1 MRIPIDR
8 GSRVPVY
15 RQIAGRL
22 RQDIESGALPA
33 RARLPAT
40 RALAEEL
47 GVSRI
52 TVVTAYAELEDRGLV
67 AAREGSGTYVAAGAA
82 EPGRAGPAA
91 EPSWPR
97 WQRELGPNPPPT
109 PAPVGPRTEPPGGP
123 GSGLPLGGPGP
134 GLPPGGPGSMLPPGG
149 PGPGPPGT
157 LAFTGAGDPRLYPVA
172 ALARTIREVLHSDGP
187 AALEYGGDPAGHRP
201 LRETIVEVLASQG
214 LRTSAAQVLVTTG
227 SQQGLALAAQVLLR
241 PGDAVVVEE
250 PTYNL
255 ALDLFRAGGQRIV
268 PVPVDRAGMQVDRL
282 EPLLRTHH
290 PRLLYTVPHFQ
301 NPSGATLSG
310 PRRTQLLALADRY
323 DVPVVED
330 DYVGDLRYEGRSP
343 PALKALDTS
352 GQVIYLGTFSKLL
365 MPGVRVG
372 YLVADG
378 PVLDRLA
385 EHKRVQ
391 DVMTA
396 PLMQRVLHRY
406 VTVGRY
412 QAHLRRTTRHYR
424 RRRDAL
430 MAALRDQLPQVSAP
444 TPAGG
449 LFAWLTLPDG
459 VSARVL
465 HEHARAAGVEVAP
478 GGWFF
483 ADPAAGD
490 RHLRLNFVVLTP
502 DEIVEGVRRLAT
514 ALDRYS
520 VSGSW

>member
-15 RQIAGRL
+15 RQIACRL

-33 RARLPAT
+33 RTRLPAT

-67 AAREGSGTYVAAGAA
+67 AASEGSGTYVAAGAA

-91 EPSWPR
+91 EPSWPL
-97 WQRELGPNPPPT
+97 WQRELGPTPPP
-109 PAPVGPRTEPPGGP
+109 AGPETAA
-123 GSGLPLGGPGP
+123 
-134 GLPPGGPGSMLPPGG
+134 
-149 PGPGPPGT
+149 PPGT
-157 LAFTGAGDPRLYPVA
+157 LAFSGAGDPRLYPVA

-187 AALEYGGDPAGHRP
+187 AALEYGGDPAGYRP

-214 LRTSAAQVLVTTG
+214 LRTSGAQVLVTTG

-282 EPLLRTHH
+282 EPLLQTHH
-290 PRLLYTVPHFQ
+290 PRLVYTVPNFQ

-310 PRRTQLLALADRY
+310 PRRTRLLALADRY
-323 DVPVVED
+323 NVPVVED

-343 PALKALDTS
+343 PAVKALDTS

-424 RRRDAL
+424 RRRDVL

-459 VSARVL
+459 VSAAVL
-465 HEHARAAGVEVAP
+465 HEHARAVGVEVAP

>member
-15 RQIAGRL
+15 RQVAGWL

-33 RARLPAT
+33 RTRLPAT

-67 AAREGSGTYVAAGAA
+67 VASEGSGTYVSEGAA
-82 EPGRAGPAA
+82 RPDRTGRPA
-91 EPSWPR
+91 EPSWPV
-97 WQRELGPNPPPT
+97 WQRELGPT
-109 PAPVGPRTEPPGGP
+109 RPADGPD
-123 GSGLPLGGPGP
+123 PL
-134 GLPPGGPGSMLPPGG
+134 L
-149 PGPGPPGT
+149 PGT

-172 ALARTIREVLHSDGP
+172 ALSRTIREVLLEDGP
-187 AALEYGGDPAGHRP
+187 AALEYGRLATGYQP

-227 SQQGLALAAQVLLR
+227 SQQALALACQVLLR

-255 ALDLFRAGGQRIV
+255 ALDLFRVLGTRV
-268 PVPVDRAGMQVDRL
+268 VTVPVDAAGMQVELL
-282 EPLLRTHH
+282 EPVLQTHH
-290 PRLLYTVPHFQ
+290 PKMVYTIPNFQ
-301 NPSGATLSG
+301 NPSGASMSG
-310 PRRTQLLALADRY
+310 PRRARLLALADRY
-323 DVPVVED
+323 NVPVVED

-343 PALKALDTS
+343 PAVKALDTH

-365 MPGVRVG
+365 MPGLRVG

-378 PVLDRLA
+378 PVHERLA
-385 EHKRVQ
+385 AHKRVQ
-391 DVMTA
+391 DLSTA
-396 PLMQRVLHRY
+396 PLMQRVLDRY

-412 QAHLRRTTRHYR
+412 QAHLRRTVRQYR
-424 RRRDAL
+424 RRRDVLA
-430 MAALRDQLPQVSAP
+430 AALRDQLPEVSAR
-444 TPAGG
+444 TPEGG
-449 LFAWLTLPDG
+449 LFAWVTLPEG
-459 VSARVL
+459 MSSAEL
-465 HEHARAAGVEVAP
+465 HRHARDAAVDFAP

-483 ADPAAGD
+483 AEPAAGD
-490 RHLRLNFVVLTP
+490 RFFRLNFCTLTP
-502 DEIVEGVRRLAT
+502 DEIVEGVRRLRL